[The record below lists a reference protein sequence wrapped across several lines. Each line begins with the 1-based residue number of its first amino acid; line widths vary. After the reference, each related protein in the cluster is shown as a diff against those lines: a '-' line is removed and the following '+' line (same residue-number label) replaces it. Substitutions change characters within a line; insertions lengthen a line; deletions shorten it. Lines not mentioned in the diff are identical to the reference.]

1 MIMQFIERLFNCSSI
16 PIFGITARAA
26 SPPTLLWL
34 FLLFPPFF
42 AQGQDFEFKKEK
54 ISLKNGKSYFLLDVS
69 DKRPSKPNQLGNVF
83 LFGKSVPLALDKSLE
98 KALFEHWDYSLK
110 LKDEESLPLEIQLDE
125 VSVSERKVAPNKIAG
140 EMKVKITFRWTRKM
154 MPVSL
159 TTYSSGSTYTRPET
173 AYDHEALLRRLL
185 NNGIR
190 QFDQWYGLNDKKN
203 PLLARGFKLV
213 LKDIIPPDQADTVF
227 YRPEKK
233 LTWYDFQGNT
243 NRPGSKFAA
252 AVFSSMSYEG
262 NSKMADNY
270 LQATISL
277 KVFMVRSMSWGRA
290 EARNNYTLAHEQTHF
305 DITRIVAER
314 FKERLKKMDFSIEDY
329 DSQIQYEFL
338 EAFREMNTEQEKY
351 DRETRHGLNTEA
363 QAAWER
369 KIQAE
374 IARIYQGS

>member
-1 MIMQFIERLFNCSSI
+1 MQFMERFFNRPNL
-16 PIFGITARAA
+16 PIFEFVARVAF
-26 SPPTLLWL
+26 PPTLLWL
-34 FLLFPPFF
+34 FLLFPPFL

-54 ISLKNGKSYFLLDVS
+54 ISLKHGKSYYLLDVS
-69 DKRPSKPNQLGNVF
+69 DKRPTKPNQLGNVF
-83 LFGKSVPLALDKSLE
+83 LFGKSVPLVLNKSLE
-98 KALFEHWDYSLK
+98 KALFEHWGYSLK

-154 MPVSL
+154 MPVFL
-159 TTYSSGSTYTRPET
+159 TSYSSGSTYTRPET

-185 NNGIR
+185 DSGIQ

-203 PLLARGFKLV
+203 PLLARGFRLV
-213 LKDIIPPDQADTVF
+213 LKDVLPPDRADTVF

-233 LTWYDFQGNT
+233 LTWYDFQGSA

-277 KVFMVRSMSWGRA
+277 KVFMVRSMSWGRV

-305 DITRIVAER
+305 DITRIIAER
-314 FKERLKKMDFSIEDY
+314 FKERLKKLDLTIEDY
-329 DSQIQYEFL
+329 DSQIQFEFL
-338 EAFREMNTEQEKY
+338 EAFREMNKEQEKY
-351 DRETRHGLNTEA
+351 DSETRHGLNTEA

>member
-1 MIMQFIERLFNCSSI
+1 MQFMERFFSRPSI
-16 PIFGITARAA
+16 PIFKFAARVTF
-26 SPPTLLWL
+26 PPTLLWL
-34 FLLFPPFF
+34 FLFFPPLF
-42 AQGQDFEFKKEK
+42 AQGQDFEFKKDK

-83 LFGKSVPLALDKSLE
+83 LFGKSVPLVLDKSLE

-125 VSVSERKVAPNKIAG
+125 VSVSERKVAPNKIVG
-140 EMKVKITFRWTRKM
+140 EMKVRVTFRWTRNKM
-154 MPVSL
+154 PLFL
-159 TTYSSGSTYTRPET
+159 TSYSSGSTYTRPET
-173 AYDHEALLRRLL
+173 AFDHAALLQGILDDSIRR
-185 NNGIR
+185 
-190 QFDQWYGLNDKKN
+190 FDQWYGLNEKKT

-213 LKDIIPPDQADTVF
+213 LKDVVPADQADTVF
-227 YRPEKK
+227 YQPGKK
-233 LTWYDFQGNT
+233 LTWYDFQGNS

-252 AVFSSMSYEG
+252 AVYSSMSYEG
-262 NSKMADNY
+262 KSQMVNNY

-277 KVFMVRSMSWGRA
+277 QVFMVRSISWGRV
-290 EARNNYTLAHEQTHF
+290 ETRNNYTLAHEQTHF

-314 FKERLKKMDFSIEDY
+314 FKERLKKLDFSIEDY
-329 DSQIQYEFL
+329 DSQIQFEFL
-338 EAFREMNTEQEKY
+338 EAFREMNKEQEKY

-369 KIQAE
+369 KVQAE